1 LLQPGEFTLI
11 AQKNPSRFDEQKKN
25 GYDAGMKTGLLI
37 LATRSMSSYADRVI
51 ERIKAFPEFNGEEGA
66 SIKGTVEVATFADG
80 EMEVAISSSIRGKD
94 VFLFAGASHNEL
106 DLTVEQNKIEEY
118 LTVDALRRSQPSR
131 IALFEPYVSCS
142 RSDRTTRRN
151 SVGLWTHFKTLMG
164 LGIDQII
171 TYQLHSDKSKSMID
185 PSTCAIDD
193 VPGIVMLQKYL
204 CDTFIQTTDYL
215 EDVVKSRW
223 LFCCVDAGSEKI
235 TKQFAKS
242 FGSSLVIAH
251 KQRDYSRTNIVQK
264 ITILSDTDIRDKDI
278 WIIDDMIDTGGSVF
292 ELCKEL
298 DSRGVKSINIA
309 VVHAVFSD
317 PSIARINELCASG
330 VLKNLVV
337 TDTVPA
343 VQRLKAS
350 IPCLHIVSSAAMSAE
365 IVVSINEDR
374 SLSHLFDVLDATAY
388 LSSPRLF

>member
-1 LLQPGEFTLI
+1 M
-11 AQKNPSRFDEQKKN
+11 KN
-25 GYDAGMKTGLLI
+25 GLLV
-37 LATRSMSSYADRVI
+37 LSTRSMRSYADRVI
-51 ERIKAFPEFNGEEGA
+51 EKIKTFPGFNDVEDSTIRGEM
-66 SIKGTVEVATFADG
+66 EVATFADG

-151 SVGLWTHFKTLMG
+151 SVGLWMHFKTLMG
-164 LGIDQII
+164 LGVDQII

-185 PSTCAIDD
+185 PSACAIDD
-193 VPGIVMLQKYL
+193 IPGIVILQKYL
-204 CDTFIQTTDYL
+204 CDTFIKTPDYL
-215 EDVVKSRW
+215 EDIVQPRW

-235 TKQFAKS
+235 TKLFAKS
-242 FGSSLVIAH
+242 FGSSLVVAH
-251 KQRDYSRTNIVQK
+251 KQRDYSRANLIQK

-278 WIIDDMIDTGGSVF
+278 WIIDDMIDTGGSVY

-298 DSRGVKSINIA
+298 DNRGVKSINIA
-309 VVHAVFSD
+309 TVHAVFSA
-317 PSIARINELCASG
+317 PALSRINELCVSG
-330 VLKNLVV
+330 ILKNLVV

-350 IPCLHIVSSAAMSAE
+350 IPCLHIVSSAKMSAE
-365 IVVSINEDR
+365 IVVSIHEDS
-374 SLSHLFDVLDATAY
+374 SLSHMFEILDAFAY